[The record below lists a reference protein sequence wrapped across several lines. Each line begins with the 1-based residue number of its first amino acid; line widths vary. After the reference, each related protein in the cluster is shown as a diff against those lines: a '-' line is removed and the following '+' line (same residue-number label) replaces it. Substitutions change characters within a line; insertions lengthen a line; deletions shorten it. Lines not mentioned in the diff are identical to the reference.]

1 MDENFISYD
10 VNPNIDFLL
19 PFYLGEEFVPT
30 KQDSFKPI
38 KVIERDEDGG
48 EKINK
53 NFYIKNDENELL
65 IYFKE
70 KIQNYAKN
78 IFNENNKISKP
89 NKVEVI
95 LSITLTEKRFK
106 SVDVDNLAKTILD
119 SLNNIAYED
128 DSQVS
133 CLIVKKHIHPM
144 KTNSLLIGVTK
155 ITDDR
160 KGFGGNIFLFSKST

>member
-70 KIQNYAKN
+70 KIQNYAK
-78 IFNENNKISKP
+78 K
-89 NKVEVI
+89 
-95 LSITLTEKRFK
+95 L
-106 SVDVDNLAKTILD
+106 
-119 SLNNIAYED
+119 
-128 DSQVS
+128 Q
-133 CLIVKKHIHPM
+133 
-144 KTNSLLIGVTK
+144 
-155 ITDDR
+155 
-160 KGFGGNIFLFSKST
+160 